1 MDENITS
8 SSEIS
13 VAMETTHQAVSS
25 LPNNTDTSSGVY
37 VLGVVY
43 GIIGSLGIIGNA
55 LVCTIFLTRRKVFGS
70 STNLLILNQSMI
82 DLVDSILYLILRFGP
97 QLSNQ
102 KNDIWDELACRIWF
116 SEYIIW
122 SLFVASTVNLLFVS
136 LERYFAI
143 CHAVKHRKLFT
154 PRRANIG
161 RVIVWVTGFLYQSY
175 WAVLHTFSEDG
186 CYAVWPSPTIQKIG
200 GVFFFSCEYLIP
212 LSIMCFSYASIVIML
227 RKKSKRD
234 NTQVNTFHRAKR
246 NVTLTLCVVFL
257 SYTVCW
263 TPTEIAYIMYN
274 LGGHYDFESTLHR
287 IFTAFVLGNMCVNPI
302 IYTFKYER
310 FQVELKRIFLRRNR
324 VGDSSVL
331 DVTARTQ
338 LQPGFQNSD
347 QDGPSTIR

>member
-1 MDENITS
+1 MTE
-8 SSEIS
+8 
-13 VAMETTHQAVSS
+13 
-25 LPNNTDTSSGVY
+25 NNTLATNVWTGVDSTTAH
-37 VLGVVY
+37 VLGAVY
-43 GIIGSLGIIGNA
+43 GAIGCLGILGNS
-55 LVCTIFLTRRKVFGS
+55 LVCTVFLMRRQVFGS

-82 DLVDSILYLILRFGP
+82 DLVDSILYLVLRFGP
-97 QLSNQ
+97 QLADQ
-102 KNDIWDELACRIWF
+102 RDDILGELACRIWF

-161 RVIVWVTGFLYQSY
+161 RVIVWIVGFLYQSY
-175 WAVLHTFSEDG
+175 WAVLHTFTQGE
-186 CYAVWPSPTIQKIG
+186 CYAVWPSPTVQKIG
-200 GVFFFSCEYLIP
+200 GLFFFCCEYLIP
-212 LSIMCFSYASIVIML
+212 LSIMCFSYANIVIML

-234 NTQVNTFHRAKR
+234 NTQAVNSFQRAKR

-287 IFTAFVLGNMCVNPI
+287 IFTALVLGNMCVNPI

-310 FQVELKRIFLRRNR
+310 FQVELKKIFLRRNR
-324 VGDSSVL
+324 VGDSVMMG
-331 DVTARTQ
+331 DTTART
-338 LQPGFQNSD
+338 PAGDPNVD
-347 QDGPSTIR
+347 REGPSTIPC